1 MAVTDPAE
9 KKGVVEFKKPPK
21 NPTPPW
27 KREPTKQSQ

>member
-1 MAVTDPAE
+1 MATNPNE

-27 KREPTKQSQ
+27 KREASKEDSK

>member
-1 MAVTDPAE
+1 MATNSAE

-27 KREPTKQSQ
+27 KRESAKETK

>member
-1 MAVTDPAE
+1 MANMNPTD

-27 KREPTKQSQ
+27 KRESAKQSK